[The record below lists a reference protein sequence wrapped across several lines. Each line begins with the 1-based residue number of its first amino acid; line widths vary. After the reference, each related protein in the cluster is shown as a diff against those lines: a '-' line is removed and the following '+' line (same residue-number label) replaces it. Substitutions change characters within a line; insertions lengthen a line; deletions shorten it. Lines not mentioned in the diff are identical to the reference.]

1 MKHFDYI
8 TAAKGLLTP
17 RTTTL
22 LSAIHEAKG
31 RQSVQ
36 AAIRPDLL
44 NTLIAVARIQS
55 TNASNRIEGISTSDK
70 RLNALV
76 AGKTTPHN
84 RAEEE
89 ITGYRDVLA
98 TIHESHDYIPPTP
111 NTILQ
116 LHRDLFRYTGL
127 AFGGHFKDSDN
138 AIIER
143 DATGKQII
151 RFTPPNALITPELI
165 ERACAAYT
173 EAIQDGHIDPLLA
186 TAMFTFDFTCIH
198 PFNDGNGRMSR
209 LLTLLLLYR
218 NGYQVG
224 KYISIEHLIERTKDT
239 YYEALA
245 ASTYGWNDNV
255 NDYAPFVNY
264 LLGAILTACKEFDE
278 RIGEVSDWGSN
289 RKPTKEQRIGNLFE
303 RTLSPLS
310 KADILQ
316 QLPDISASTVER
328 TLKTLLDNGT
338 ITKLGTDH
346 TCARHGRVLMHV
358 RGRGLGTDLGGEVV
372 GLNLPHRD
380 AADLRISEFHIR
392 HMRLLCHQRLQA
404 VAAFI
409 QILDQ

>member
-143 DATGKQII
+143 DAPKRTHHTG
-151 RFTPPNALITPELI
+151 AH
-165 ERACAAYT
+165 RA
-173 EAIQDGHIDPLLA
+173 
-186 TAMFTFDFTCIH
+186 
-198 PFNDGNGRMSR
+198 R
-209 LLTLLLLYR
+209 LCRLYR
-218 NGYQVG
+218 SHPRRTYR
-224 KYISIEHLIERTKDT
+224 SI
-239 YYEALA
+239 
-245 ASTYGWNDNV
+245 
-255 NDYAPFVNY
+255 
-264 LLGAILTACKEFDE
+264 
-278 RIGEVSDWGSN
+278 
-289 RKPTKEQRIGNLFE
+289 
-303 RTLSPLS
+303 
-310 KADILQ
+310 
-316 QLPDISASTVER
+316 
-328 TLKTLLDNGT
+328 
-338 ITKLGTDH
+338 
-346 TCARHGRVLMHV
+346 ARHSNVH
-358 RGRGLGTDLGGEVV
+358 
-372 GLNLPHRD
+372 
-380 AADLRISEFHIR
+380 LRLHL
-392 HMRLLCHQRLQA
+392 HPP
-404 VAAFI
+404 I
-409 QILDQ
+409 Q

>member
-151 RFTPPNALITPELI
+151 RFTPQTHSSHRSSSSAPVPP
-165 ERACAAYT
+165 
-173 EAIQDGHIDPLLA
+173 IQKPSKTDISIHCSPQQCSPSTSPA
-186 TAMFTFDFTCIH
+186 STHSMTAM
-198 PFNDGNGRMSR
+198 
-209 LLTLLLLYR
+209 
-218 NGYQVG
+218 
-224 KYISIEHLIERTKDT
+224 
-239 YYEALA
+239 
-245 ASTYGWNDNV
+245 
-255 NDYAPFVNY
+255 
-264 LLGAILTACKEFDE
+264 
-278 RIGEVSDWGSN
+278 
-289 RKPTKEQRIGNLFE
+289 
-303 RTLSPLS
+303 
-310 KADILQ
+310 
-316 QLPDISASTVER
+316 VE
-328 TLKTLLDNGT
+328 
-338 ITKLGTDH
+338 
-346 TCARHGRVLMHV
+346 
-358 RGRGLGTDLGGEVV
+358 
-372 GLNLPHRD
+372 
-380 AADLRISEFHIR
+380 
-392 HMRLLCHQRLQA
+392 
-404 VAAFI
+404 
-409 QILDQ
+409 

>member
-239 YYEALA
+239 P
-245 ASTYGWNDNV
+245 G
-255 NDYAPFVNY
+255 F
-264 LLGAILTACKEFDE
+264 
-278 RIGEVSDWGSN
+278 
-289 RKPTKEQRIGNLFE
+289 
-303 RTLSPLS
+303 
-310 KADILQ
+310 
-316 QLPDISASTVER
+316 
-328 TLKTLLDNGT
+328 
-338 ITKLGTDH
+338 
-346 TCARHGRVLMHV
+346 
-358 RGRGLGTDLGGEVV
+358 
-372 GLNLPHRD
+372 
-380 AADLRISEFHIR
+380 
-392 HMRLLCHQRLQA
+392 
-404 VAAFI
+404 
-409 QILDQ
+409 

>member
-116 LHRDLFRYTGL
+116 LHRDLSDTPASLSADISKTATMHHRARRHRKTNHSFHAPKRTHHTG
-127 AFGGHFKDSDN
+127 AH
-138 AIIER
+138 
-143 DATGKQII
+143 
-151 RFTPPNALITPELI
+151 
-165 ERACAAYT
+165 RA
-173 EAIQDGHIDPLLA
+173 
-186 TAMFTFDFTCIH
+186 
-198 PFNDGNGRMSR
+198 R
-209 LLTLLLLYR
+209 LCRLYR
-218 NGYQVG
+218 SHPRRTYR
-224 KYISIEHLIERTKDT
+224 SI
-239 YYEALA
+239 
-245 ASTYGWNDNV
+245 
-255 NDYAPFVNY
+255 
-264 LLGAILTACKEFDE
+264 
-278 RIGEVSDWGSN
+278 
-289 RKPTKEQRIGNLFE
+289 
-303 RTLSPLS
+303 
-310 KADILQ
+310 
-316 QLPDISASTVER
+316 
-328 TLKTLLDNGT
+328 
-338 ITKLGTDH
+338 
-346 TCARHGRVLMHV
+346 ARHSNVH
-358 RGRGLGTDLGGEVV
+358 
-372 GLNLPHRD
+372 
-380 AADLRISEFHIR
+380 LRLHL
-392 HMRLLCHQRLQA
+392 HPP
-404 VAAFI
+404 I
-409 QILDQ
+409 Q

>member
-44 NTLIAVARIQS
+44 NTLITVARIQS

-76 AGKTTPHN
+76 AEKTTPRN

-89 ITGYRDVLA
+89 IAGYRDVLT

-138 AIIER
+138 VI
-143 DATGKQII
+143 
-151 RFTPPNALITPELI
+151 I

-264 LLGAILTACKEFDE
+264 LLGVILTACKEFDE
-278 RIGEVSDWGSN
+278 RIGEVSGWGSN
-289 RKPTKEQRIGNLFE
+289 RKPTKEQRIGNLFD
-303 RTLSPLS
+303 RILSPLS

-338 ITKLGTDH
+338 ITKLG
-346 TCARHGRVLMHV
+346 A
-358 RGRGLGTDLGGEVV
+358 GRGTRYVK
-372 GLNLPHRD
+372 NR
-380 AADLRISEFHIR
+380 
-392 HMRLLCHQRLQA
+392 
-404 VAAFI
+404 
-409 QILDQ
+409 

>member
-151 RFTPPNALITPELI
+151 RFTPPKRTHHTGAH
-165 ERACAAYT
+165 RA
-173 EAIQDGHIDPLLA
+173 
-186 TAMFTFDFTCIH
+186 
-198 PFNDGNGRMSR
+198 R
-209 LLTLLLLYR
+209 LCRLYR
-218 NGYQVG
+218 SHPRRTYR
-224 KYISIEHLIERTKDT
+224 SI
-239 YYEALA
+239 
-245 ASTYGWNDNV
+245 
-255 NDYAPFVNY
+255 
-264 LLGAILTACKEFDE
+264 
-278 RIGEVSDWGSN
+278 
-289 RKPTKEQRIGNLFE
+289 
-303 RTLSPLS
+303 
-310 KADILQ
+310 
-316 QLPDISASTVER
+316 
-328 TLKTLLDNGT
+328 
-338 ITKLGTDH
+338 
-346 TCARHGRVLMHV
+346 ARHSNVH
-358 RGRGLGTDLGGEVV
+358 
-372 GLNLPHRD
+372 
-380 AADLRISEFHIR
+380 LRLHL
-392 HMRLLCHQRLQA
+392 HPP
-404 VAAFI
+404 I
-409 QILDQ
+409 Q

>member
-70 RLNALV
+70 RLNALI

-138 AIIER
+138 AI
-143 DATGKQII
+143 
-151 RFTPPNALITPELI
+151 I

-264 LLGAILTACKEFDE
+264 LLGVILTACKEFDE

-338 ITKLGTDH
+338 ITKLG
-346 TCARHGRVLMHV
+346 A
-358 RGRGLGTDLGGEVV
+358 GRGTRYVK
-372 GLNLPHRD
+372 NR
-380 AADLRISEFHIR
+380 
-392 HMRLLCHQRLQA
+392 
-404 VAAFI
+404 
-409 QILDQ
+409 

>member
-1 MKHFDYI
+1 MVPNIFRKMKLPMNEKMKYVQKMVSLHMRPIVIADDVVTDSAVRRLLFEAGDDIDDLMTLCEADI
-8 TAAKGLLTP
+8 TSKNMERKQRFLNNFQLV
-17 RTTTL
+17 
-22 LSAIHEAKG
+22 
-31 RQSVQ
+31 RQKLKDLEEKDR
-36 AAIRPDLL
+36 IRNFQPP
-44 NTLIAVARIQS
+44 VS
-55 TNASNRIEGISTSDK
+55 G
-70 RLNALV
+70 
-76 AGKTTPHN
+76 
-84 RAEEE
+84 EE

-264 LLGAILTACKEFDE
+264 LLGVILTACKEFDE

-338 ITKLGTDH
+338 ITKLG
-346 TCARHGRVLMHV
+346 A
-358 RGRGLGTDLGGEVV
+358 GRGTRYVK
-372 GLNLPHRD
+372 NR
-380 AADLRISEFHIR
+380 
-392 HMRLLCHQRLQA
+392 
-404 VAAFI
+404 
-409 QILDQ
+409 

>member
-8 TAAKGLLTP
+8 TAAKELLTP
-17 RTTTL
+17 QTTTL

-44 NTLIAVARIQS
+44 NTLITVARIQS

-76 AGKTTPHN
+76 AEKTTPRN

-89 ITGYRDVLA
+89 IAGYRDVLA

-138 AIIER
+138 VIIER

-151 RFTPPNALITPELI
+151 RFTPPNALITPELV

-218 NGYQVG
+218 NGYQVS

-264 LLGAILTACKEFDE
+264 LLGVILTACKEFDE
-278 RIGEVSDWGSN
+278 RIGEVSGWGSN
-289 RKPTKEQRIGNLFE
+289 RKPTKEQRIGNLFD
-303 RTLSPLS
+303 RILSPLS

-338 ITKLGTDH
+338 ITKLG
-346 TCARHGRVLMHV
+346 A
-358 RGRGLGTDLGGEVV
+358 GRGTRYVK
-372 GLNLPHRD
+372 NR
-380 AADLRISEFHIR
+380 
-392 HMRLLCHQRLQA
+392 
-404 VAAFI
+404 
-409 QILDQ
+409 

>member
-8 TAAKGLLTP
+8 TTAKGLLTP

-44 NTLIAVARIQS
+44 NTLITVARIQS

-76 AGKTTPHN
+76 AEKTTPRN

-89 ITGYRDVLA
+89 IAGYRDVLT

-138 AIIER
+138 VIV
-143 DATGKQII
+143 
-151 RFTPPNALITPELI
+151 

-264 LLGAILTACKEFDE
+264 LLGVILTACKEFDE
-278 RIGEVSDWGSN
+278 RIGEVSGWGSN
-289 RKPTKEQRIGNLFE
+289 RKPTKEQRIGNLFD
-303 RTLSPLS
+303 RILSPLS

-338 ITKLGTDH
+338 ITKLG
-346 TCARHGRVLMHV
+346 A
-358 RGRGLGTDLGGEVV
+358 GRGTRYVK
-372 GLNLPHRD
+372 NR
-380 AADLRISEFHIR
+380 
-392 HMRLLCHQRLQA
+392 
-404 VAAFI
+404 
-409 QILDQ
+409 

>member
-70 RLNALV
+70 RLKALV
-76 AGKTTPHN
+76 TEKTTPRN

-89 ITGYRDVLA
+89 IAGYRDVLA

-138 AIIER
+138 AI
-143 DATGKQII
+143 
-151 RFTPPNALITPELI
+151 I

-264 LLGAILTACKEFDE
+264 LLGVILTACKEFDE

-338 ITKLGTDH
+338 ITKLG
-346 TCARHGRVLMHV
+346 A
-358 RGRGLGTDLGGEVV
+358 GRGTRYVK
-372 GLNLPHRD
+372 NR
-380 AADLRISEFHIR
+380 
-392 HMRLLCHQRLQA
+392 
-404 VAAFI
+404 
-409 QILDQ
+409 

>member
-17 RTTTL
+17 QTTTL

-44 NTLIAVARIQS
+44 NTLITVARIQS

-76 AGKTTPHN
+76 AEKTTPRN

-89 ITGYRDVLA
+89 IAGYRDVLA
-98 TIHESHDYIPPTP
+98 TIHESHDYIPP
-111 NTILQ
+111 
-116 LHRDLFRYTGL
+116 
-127 AFGGHFKDSDN
+127 
-138 AIIER
+138 
-143 DATGKQII
+143 
-151 RFTPPNALITPELI
+151 PPNALITPELV

-264 LLGAILTACKEFDE
+264 LLGVILTACKEFDE
-278 RIGEVSDWGSN
+278 RIGEVSGWGSN
-289 RKPTKEQRIGNLFE
+289 RKPTKEQRIGNLFD

-338 ITKLGTDH
+338 ITKLG
-346 TCARHGRVLMHV
+346 A
-358 RGRGLGTDLGGEVV
+358 GRGTRYVK
-372 GLNLPHRD
+372 NR
-380 AADLRISEFHIR
+380 
-392 HMRLLCHQRLQA
+392 
-404 VAAFI
+404 
-409 QILDQ
+409 

>member
-1 MKHFDYI
+1 MMQKETRMKHFDYI
-8 TAAKGLLTP
+8 TTAKGLLTP

-70 RLNALV
+70 RLKALV
-76 AGKTTPHN
+76 AEKTTPRN

-89 ITGYRDVLA
+89 IAGYRDVLA

-138 AIIER
+138 VIIER

-151 RFTPPNALITPELI
+151 RFTPPNALITPELV

-198 PFNDGNGRMSR
+198 PFNDGNVPLR
-209 LLTLLLLYR
+209 
-218 NGYQVG
+218 YQQQ
-224 KYISIEHLIERTKDT
+224 I
-239 YYEALA
+239 A
-245 ASTYGWNDNV
+245 A
-255 NDYAPFVNY
+255 
-264 LLGAILTACKEFDE
+264 
-278 RIGEVSDWGSN
+278 
-289 RKPTKEQRIGNLFE
+289 
-303 RTLSPLS
+303 
-310 KADILQ
+310 
-316 QLPDISASTVER
+316 
-328 TLKTLLDNGT
+328 
-338 ITKLGTDH
+338 
-346 TCARHGRVLMHV
+346 
-358 RGRGLGTDLGGEVV
+358 
-372 GLNLPHRD
+372 
-380 AADLRISEFHIR
+380 
-392 HMRLLCHQRLQA
+392 
-404 VAAFI
+404 
-409 QILDQ
+409 